1 MSAAVMLYMIGLGL
15 CDERDITVR
24 GLDAVR
30 SCASVYL
37 EAYTSILLV
46 GKEKLEALYGKEV
59 QLLDR
64 EKCESDSAVDAML
77 EEARTADVAFLVVGD
92 VFGATTHS
100 DMQLRAAKAGIDVRV
115 IHNSTVMTA
124 VGACGL
130 QLYRFG
136 ECISIVFFTESWR
149 PDSFY
154 DKIKANMKN
163 GLHTLCLLDI
173 RVKVRAASHRSRAS
187 ALDRSLLPPRPTVL
201 CSTRAC
207 VARASLAVAASGQA
221 LTRVHALGHHSQEP
235 DMEALCMG
243 KKRYEPPRYMSVNT
257 AIEELLE
264 IEEKRGEGVYS
275 RESMAVGLA
284 RVGSGER
291 QQIVA
296 GTMGELLEGA
306 RARTAHAGPVRGITR

>member
-1 MSAAVMLYMIGLGL
+1 MLYMIGLGL

-187 ALDRSLLPPRPTVL
+187 ALDRSLLSPRPTVL

-207 VARASLAVAASGQA
+207 VARASLAVAASGQGTDARSRARPPLAGARYGGAVHGEEAVRAPA
-221 LTRVHALGHHSQEP
+221 LH
-235 DMEALCMG
+235 
-243 KKRYEPPRYMSVNT
+243 
-257 AIEELLE
+257 
-264 IEEKRGEGVYS
+264 
-275 RESMAVGLA
+275 
-284 RVGSGER
+284 ER
-291 QQIVA
+291 Q
-296 GTMGELLEGA
+296 
-306 RARTAHAGPVRGITR
+306 HCN

>member
-1 MSAAVMLYMIGLGL
+1 VAAAVMLYMIGLGL

-173 RVKVRAASHRSRAS
+173 RVK
-187 ALDRSLLPPRPTVL
+187 
-201 CSTRAC
+201 
-207 VARASLAVAASGQA
+207 
-221 LTRVHALGHHSQEP
+221 EP

-296 GTMGELLEGA
+296 GTMGELLEVDFGEPLHSLILCGEVHEFEQEMLELFSIERDA
-306 RARTAHAGPVRGITR
+306 KRKAALEAAKEAAGSGTTAVAQG